1 MKLAGEWKCC
11 RHLTRA
17 TFAMEELVRDIYD
30 DIVSDKAVP
39 ANKVC
44 GLFEVEEKK
53 GQQWRNIDNVTVN
66 AINALAGSIVVLL
79 ILCK

>member
-1 MKLAGEWKCC
+1 MKLRGEWKCVPGIS
-11 RHLTRA
+11 LVLLSA
-17 TFAMEELVRDIYD
+17 LEEPAHDTYD

-53 GQQWRNIDNVTVN
+53 GQQ
-66 AINALAGSIVVLL
+66 
-79 ILCK
+79 